1 MVESCPCC
9 SVMVVKNLNRWFK
22 EKWVDVSRKDKD
34 GKHPPCGR
42 SKAKKGSKGYPK
54 CRPSVKVSSKTP
66 KTSGSM
72 SEGQKRAA
80 TKRKRSKKQGVG
92 GKPTIVKQVVVL
104 KRDLSEMT
112 DYEIDRARSA
122 NDNPELQSEERTRA
136 MDRMAEYARMNHPP
150 AYALEEM
157 FGEQVADAHD
167 EVGDYDHADYFGDSI
182 DPNEM
187 HQYILENAG
196 EEAAQNYIN
205 MYRMYRSQYGGNHA
219 SMSQLDAQGM
229 KDNNDVIDFAT
240 NRENLTQDLET
251 MMPTDSS
258 VFDAFPYP
266 EGTEFINH
274 LSPPFT
280 STPENESNF
289 QMKYAGESMD
299 LAMRLLKTRIASP
312 DEDHPQIGTTVYN
325 PETNQVLD
333 SSLRIMPIK
342 HGRHN
347 QPENVIRDLI
357 HEDMHVATLPELGKP
372 KLYGQVMN
380 PKMAHAEFPAF
391 FGEEV
396 YSQRLAEE
404 GKSERRREPYD
415 LERTTPFNQAL
426 YRVSTHP
433 NVPAEERGQ
442 AKQAWFNSIQTGEP
456 MDITFQLLKNPVS
469 PEAKRHKLEYDTK
482 YESTPERVKYREELK
497 RERRHRGIDGKGG
510 PDMSHT
516 KDHTLVAEDPHT
528 NRARHFKERGT
539 LKGDPMDIAWILVKG
554 ER

>member
-1 MVESCPCC
+1 MSEQCPCC

-42 SKAKKGSKGYPK
+42 SKAKTSSKGYPK

-112 DYEIDRARSA
+112 DYEIDRARFA
-122 NDNPELQSEERTRA
+122 NDNQELQSEERTRA

-167 EVGDYDHADYFGDSI
+167 EIGNYDHADYFGDSI

-187 HQYILENAG
+187 YQHILENVG

-205 MYRMYRSQYGGNHA
+205 MYRMHRSQYGGNHA
-219 SMSQLDAQGM
+219 SMAQLDAQGM
-229 KDNNDVIDFAT
+229 KDSGDVMDFVT
-240 NRENLTQDLET
+240 NRENLTQDLES

-266 EGTEFINH
+266 EGVEFINH
-274 LSPPFT
+274 LAPPFT
-280 STPENESNF
+280 STPKNESNF
-289 QMKYAGESMD
+289 QMKYASEPMD
-299 LAMRLLKTRIASP
+299 MAWRLLKN
-312 DEDHPQIGTTVYN
+312 H
-325 PETNQVLD
+325 
-333 SSLRIMPIK
+333 
-342 HGRHN
+342 
-347 QPENVIRDLI
+347 VI
-357 HEDMHVATLPELGKP
+357 P
-372 KLYGQVMN
+372 
-380 PKMAHAEFPAF
+380 
-391 FGEEV
+391 
-396 YSQRLAEE
+396 E
-404 GKSERRREPYD
+404 GKR
-415 LERTTPFNQAL
+415 
-426 YRVSTHP
+426 
-433 NVPAEERGQ
+433 
-442 AKQAWFNSIQTGEP
+442 
-456 MDITFQLLKNPVS
+456 
-469 PEAKRHKLEYDTK
+469 KLVKYANK
-482 YESTPERVKYREELK
+482 YEATPERVKSRSDI
-497 RERRHRGIDGKGG
+497 RRQRRHRGIDGKGG

-539 LKGDPMDIAWILVKG
+539 LKSEVVEVG
-554 ER
+554 